1 MRHRAAGHAGTS
13 VGEKVDDADAAK
25 VPERMVHPCRPVLE
39 LAFDAFVLAG
49 PSGRSGIGTY
59 ERQLLG
65 GLAGCDDVTV
75 HALAPDGVSLPD
87 GIVRHRARR
96 TAPGRF
102 ARIENDVRLP
112 LDLRRLPG
120 DVFHSPAPY
129 APRRRVTRPWAQ
141 TLFDVI
147 PLVVDDPALT
157 ESKRRLEACI
167 PAYRTADAVIAI
179 SRHTADEGVRVMG
192 LDPSRIH
199 VVPLAVDPAFRP
211 PPDAPDHDNREHDP
225 YVLVV
230 SAFDPRKGFREAFEV
245 IGALADAGL
254 PHRLKVAGNLPS
266 WVRPVVE
273 KLRADASHPERVEIL
288 GFVDDLVPLYWNAAA
303 TIVTSRYEGFGLPAL
318 EAMASGSP
326 LVAFANTSLPEV
338 VGDGG
343 VLVPDG
349 DVAGF
354 ASALIAVLADESR
367 RTDLVEAGL
376 ARAADFT
383 LDAMVE
389 GHVDVYRSVLR

>member
-1 MRHRAAGHAGTS
+1 
-13 VGEKVDDADAAK
+13 
-25 VPERMVHPCRPVLE
+25 
-39 LAFDAFVLAG
+39 
-49 PSGRSGIGTY
+49 
-59 ERQLLG
+59 
-65 GLAGCDDVTV
+65 
-75 HALAPDGVSLPD
+75 
-87 GIVRHRARR
+87 
-96 TAPGRF
+96 
-102 ARIENDVRLP
+102 
-112 LDLRRLPG
+112 
-120 DVFHSPAPY
+120 
-129 APRRRVTRPWAQ
+129 
-141 TLFDVI
+141 
-147 PLVVDDPALT
+147 
-157 ESKRRLEACI
+157 
-167 PAYRTADAVIAI
+167 
-179 SRHTADEGVRVMG
+179 
-192 LDPSRIH
+192 
-199 VVPLAVDPAFRP
+199 VPLAVDPAFRP

-338 VGDGG
+338 VRDGG